1 VIVAEPS
8 DTAVTTPLFTVAT
21 VLFELVQLT
30 VLFVASDGLTVAV
43 RLAVA
48 PISRLRDVWL
58 METLATEI
66 SRSSSL
72 LQDPSEENRKIAVT
86 MARKPENSL
95 FSII

>member
-1 VIVAEPS
+1 M
-8 DTAVTTPLFTVAT
+8 PLFTVAT
-21 VLFELVQLT
+21 ALFELVQLT

-48 PISRLRDVWL
+48 PISRLRDAWL

-86 MARKPENSL
+86 MAKKPDKSR
-95 FSII
+95 FSMI